1 MLKNTNTLTDILN
14 GYSKAFYKKQ
24 AVYIKHF
31 DNLSIGNINLK
42 KEEIYQRA
50 LSQRLPSLEEQE
62 AYILK
67 ENLWSEDRNKEIQ
80 SIITY
85 IKTLKKNKSK
95 MFKNE
100 DLKNIN
106 NQINQNELNLLKLKS
121 EKRDL
126 IGFTAEDHANKK
138 INEYC
143 MFISLFKDKDL
154 NASFFSNEEFEDL
167 ENTDIFDI
175 IRIYNIVTD
184 NFSELNL
191 RKIALSPTF
200 LSLFNLGGDNI
211 YNLFGKPIIYLTL
224 YQIDIYGYARY
235 FKNQLENAKNKP
247 PDEYFEDPDKLIEWL
262 ESAKNI
268 EELLDKTSKNVS
280 KNDGVMATSIV
291 GASKE
296 DLEKAGVKQEGG
308 ISLIEEAKKR
318 GGNLS
323 MQDLMK
329 LHGI

>member
-95 MFKNE
+95 MLKNE

-106 NQINQNELNLLKLKS
+106 NQ
-121 EKRDL
+121 
-126 IGFTAEDHANKK
+126 K
-138 INEYC
+138 I
-143 MFISLFKDKDL
+143 
-154 NASFFSNEEFEDL
+154 
-167 ENTDIFDI
+167 
-175 IRIYNIVTD
+175 
-184 NFSELNL
+184 
-191 RKIALSPTF
+191 
-200 LSLFNLGGDNI
+200 
-211 YNLFGKPIIYLTL
+211 
-224 YQIDIYGYARY
+224 Q
-235 FKNQLENAKNKP
+235 
-247 PDEYFEDPDKLIEWL
+247 
-262 ESAKNI
+262 
-268 EELLDKTSKNVS
+268 
-280 KNDGVMATSIV
+280 
-291 GASKE
+291 
-296 DLEKAGVKQEGG
+296 
-308 ISLIEEAKKR
+308 
-318 GGNLS
+318 
-323 MQDLMK
+323 
-329 LHGI
+329 